1 MDPFSIDFV
10 VVVVVRLLLGF
21 AESLKRLNS
30 HTVGLDLWLLED
42 VEAEKV
48 RARGA

>member
-1 MDPFSIDFV
+1 MDPFTIDFAV
-10 VVVVVRLLLGF
+10 VVVARLLGF
-21 AESLKRLNS
+21 AESLKRLHS
-30 HTVGLDLWLLED
+30 HTVRLDLWFLED